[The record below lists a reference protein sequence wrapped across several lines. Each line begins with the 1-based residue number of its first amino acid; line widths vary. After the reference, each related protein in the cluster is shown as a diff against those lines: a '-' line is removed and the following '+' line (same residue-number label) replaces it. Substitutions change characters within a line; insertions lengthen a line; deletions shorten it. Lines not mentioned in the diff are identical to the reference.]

1 MTAYIVRRFALM
13 IPTLLGIMLISF
25 IIIQFAPG
33 GPIERIIAQ
42 LNGTNVD
49 ATARIGGS
57 TTGDFSRMAQPGQD
71 AGVNSRYRGARGLDP
86 ELIKSLEKQ
95 FGFDKPPVERFLLMI
110 KNYLTFNFGQSYF
123 RDVSVLQL
131 IKEKLPVSISIGLW
145 LTLLTYAIS
154 VPLGVRKA
162 VMDGSKFDIW
172 TSTVVIVGY
181 AIPSFLFA
189 IFLIVIFAGGSFL
202 DWFPLRGLVS
212 DNFAQMSWPEKIADY
227 FWHLALPVT
236 AMVMSSLATVTFLT
250 KNCFLDEIRKQYVM
264 TARAKGLSERRV
276 LYGHVFRNAMLL
288 VISGFPAAFIGAF
301 FTNALLI
308 ETIFSLDGLGRL
320 SLNPFSIA
328 ITLWSSQRSISS
340 RPWACCSIFC
350 RTSFTHGSIRASIS
364 RRGRSNGW
372 TRRVRRIHRSR
383 RRP

>member
-71 AGVNSRYRGARGLDP
+71 SGVNSRYRGARGLDP

-95 FGFDKPPVERFLLMI
+95 FGFDKPPVERFLLMM

-145 LTLLTYAIS
+145 MTLLTYGIS

-202 DWFPLRGLVS
+202 DWFPLRGLRLRQFRA
-212 DNFAQMSWPEKIADY
+212 NE
-227 FWHLALPVT
+227 LAR
-236 AMVMSSLATVTFLT
+236 
-250 KNCFLDEIRKQYVM
+250 KNC
-264 TARAKGLSERRV
+264 
-276 LYGHVFRNAMLL
+276 
-288 VISGFPAAFIGAF
+288 
-301 FTNALLI
+301 
-308 ETIFSLDGLGRL
+308 
-320 SLNPFSIA
+320 
-328 ITLWSSQRSISS
+328 
-340 RPWACCSIFC
+340 
-350 RTSFTHGSIRASIS
+350 
-364 RRGRSNGW
+364 
-372 TRRVRRIHRSR
+372 
-383 RRP
+383 

>member
-71 AGVNSRYRGARGLDP
+71 SGVTSRYRGARGLDP

-95 FGFDKPPVERFLLMI
+95 FGFDKPPVERFLLMM

-154 VPLGVRKA
+154 IPLGVRKA

-212 DNFAQMSWPEKIADY
+212 DNWAQMSWPERIADY

-236 AMVMSSLATVTFLT
+236 AMVISSLATVTFLT

-320 SLNPFSIA
+320 SFESVLNRDYAVVFATLYIFSAMGLLLNLLSDLIYTWVDPR
-328 ITLWSSQRSISS
+328 ID
-340 RPWACCSIFC
+340 FE
-350 RTSFTHGSIRASIS
+350 
-364 RRGRSNGW
+364 
-372 TRRVRRIHRSR
+372 TREV
-383 RRP
+383 